1 MLCYRLVDAGNPW
14 EIAASSSIGEQAN
27 IFNDRT
33 NGVQQGQLGT
43 DSSLPARASMYTPHI
58 EAILN
63 DQVLPQ
69 AGANARPLYSSPL
82 RTR

>member
-43 DSSLPARASMYTPHI
+43 DSSLPASVSMYPPQT
-58 EAILN
+58 EAIL
-63 DQVLPQ
+63 DEQLLTQ